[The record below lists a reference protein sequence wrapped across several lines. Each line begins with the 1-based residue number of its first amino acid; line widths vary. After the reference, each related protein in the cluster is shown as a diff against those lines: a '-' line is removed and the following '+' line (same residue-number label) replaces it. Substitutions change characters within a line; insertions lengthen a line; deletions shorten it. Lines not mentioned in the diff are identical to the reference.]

1 MSSQPPRSSSRL
13 LAPLAIGACALAV
26 IVVIGASGGADDGS
40 SPAGDTAAQERAEQ
54 TGAGTTTA
62 PERRQPASYT
72 VEAGDTLGGIA
83 EQTGVPVETLQEL
96 NPELDPQALIAGQK
110 IKLRE

>member
-1 MSSQPPRSSSRL
+1 MPSQPPRSSARL

-26 IVVIGASGGADDGS
+26 IVVIGASGGADDAS
-40 SPAGDTAAQERAEQ
+40 SPGGDSAAQQTAEQ
-54 TGAGTTTA
+54 TTAGTTTA
-62 PERRQPASYT
+62 PQRRQPSNYT
-72 VEAGDTLGGIA
+72 VEPGDTLGGIA